1 MANKYVTLDSFR
13 KDIVNKR
20 ISPAYAVLDEALLN
34 GRYKALSETQYCYI
48 LNECIYNEDT
58 SDLRVYYIL
67 NGVEEEIS
75 EYTVNAESAV
85 ITFDN
90 GYNPIDKNLYC
101 HYKGGGSII
110 WVEDVLDLQKV
121 TTNMD
126 QNTVYI
132 DGSNFMTGDLKMG
145 EGTSEHP
152 YKNIVNVNLVDGI
165 DVSAH
170 NHTGNTNG
178 SLIPTAGIEN
188 SAITE
193 NKIANNAV
201 TTTKILNSSVVN
213 DKIRTETI
221 TADKFNSTMIGNGLK
236 RSALDNIPNSVLQT
250 NIDNKTITYNSGVMQ
265 IPFIL
270 NFTGIVVPFAGK
282 VAPVG
287 WLLCD
292 GKNYNTAEYPNLFQV
307 IGYTYGGSGSTFK
320 VPDFVNKTFW
330 GGNASNVGTNL
341 DAGIPNHYH
350 GFGYEVFDNG
360 GRFLGTYKSGS
371 GANPTIDVTTKSNGG
386 SQGWNGSGN
395 DAGHSKTSLNHTTY
409 AANLLTSLVRQEANS
424 STGGGVYKN
433 ISTVQPPA
441 IQMMFIIKT

>member
-1 MANKYVTLDSFR
+1 MANKYVTLGSYR
-13 KDIVNKR
+13 KGIVNKR
-20 ISPAYAVLDEALLN
+20 SNPDYALLTEELVN
-34 GRYKALSETQYCYI
+34 ERIKPISETQYYYI
-48 LNECIYNEDT
+48 LNECIYNEDLT
-58 SDLRVYYIL
+58 DFKIYYYQDGQETI
-67 NGVEEEIS
+67 ITD
-75 EYTVNAESAV
+75 YTINSTSAV
-85 ITFDN
+85 ITFDD
-90 GYNPIDKNLYC
+90 GYNPLNKNLICQYR
-101 HYKGGGSII
+101 GGGSIV
-110 WVEDVLDLQKV
+110 WAEDIVDLQTIV
-121 TTNMD
+121 TNMD
-126 QNTVYI
+126 KNTVYI

-201 TTTKILNSSVVN
+201 TTTKIFNSSVVN
-213 DKIRTETI
+213 EKIRTETI

-236 RSALDNIPNSVLQT
+236 RGALNSVPNSVLQT

-270 NFTGIVVPFAGK
+270 NFTGIVVPFAGQ

-320 VPDFVNKTFW
+320 VPDFRGKTFW
-330 GGNASNVGTNL
+330 GGDTTNVGTNL
-341 DAGIPNHYH
+341 NAGLPNIT
-350 GFGYEVFDNG
+350 GT
-360 GRFLGTYKSGS
+360 LGVRLRLTGVYS
-371 GANPTIDVTTKSNGG
+371 GALYEINTGAYNESSGGDRNGRTIGFNASRSNTIYGKSN
-386 SQGWNGSGN
+386 
-395 DAGHSKTSLNHTTY
+395 
-409 AANLLTSLVRQEANS
+409 
-424 STGGGVYKN
+424 
-433 ISTVQPPA
+433 TVQPPA
-441 IQMMFIIKT
+441 IQMMFIIKA

>member
-1 MANKYVTLDSFR
+1 MANKYVTLGSYR
-13 KDIVNKR
+13 KGIVNKR
-20 ISPAYAVLDEALLN
+20 SNPDYALLTEELVN
-34 GRYKALSETQYCYI
+34 ERIKPISETQYYYI
-48 LNECIYNEDT
+48 LNECIYNEDLT
-58 SDLRVYYIL
+58 DFKIYYYQDGQETI
-67 NGVEEEIS
+67 ITD
-75 EYTVNAESAV
+75 YTINSTSAV
-85 ITFDN
+85 ITFDD
-90 GYNPIDKNLYC
+90 GYNPLNKNLICQYR
-101 HYKGGGSII
+101 GGGSIV
-110 WVEDVLDLQKV
+110 WAEDIVDLQTIV
-121 TTNMD
+121 TNMD
-126 QNTVYI
+126 KNTVYI

-145 EGTSEHP
+145 EGTSENP
-152 YKNIVNVNLVDGI
+152 YKSITNVNLVDGI

-213 DKIRTETI
+213 EKIRTETI

-236 RSALDNIPNSVLQT
+236 RSALNSVPNSVLQT

-270 NFTGIVVPFAGK
+270 NFTGIVVPFAGQ

-320 VPDFVNKTFW
+320 VPDFRGKTFW
-330 GGNASNVGTNL
+330 GGDTTNVGTNL
-341 DAGIPNHYH
+341 NAGLPNIT
-350 GFGYEVFDNG
+350 GT
-360 GRFLGTYKSGS
+360 LGVRLRLTGVYS
-371 GANPTIDVTTKSNGG
+371 GALYEINTGAYNESSGGDRNGRTIGFNASRSNTIYGKSN
-386 SQGWNGSGN
+386 
-395 DAGHSKTSLNHTTY
+395 
-409 AANLLTSLVRQEANS
+409 
-424 STGGGVYKN
+424 
-433 ISTVQPPA
+433 TVQPPA
-441 IQMMFIIKT
+441 IQMMFIIKA